1 MEALIKN
8 IPQAA
13 ALSLAGQVSCLPGQI
28 VSKTLAQDKRHSLT
42 LFAFDRGEEISPLS
56 SDGLPAEIPPRET
69 TEPKLRDFRYTA
81 ARLSGEGCLLAQK
94 GSPLRQG
101 ALLHIEKIF
110 FAWEFTKGEGLSLLI
125 INSSF

>member
-69 TEPKLRDFRYTA
+69 TEPKLRDIRYTA
-81 ARLSGEGCLLAQK
+81 ARLGGEGCLLAQK
-94 GSPLRQG
+94 GSRSGREPFC
-101 ALLHIEKIF
+101 ISKKIF
-110 FAWEFTKGEGLSLLI
+110 LRGSLQRERAFL
-125 INSSF
+125 F